1 MIVELLTLFVS
12 LAVLA
17 KSADV
22 VVNSTAKLSVYFGIS
37 QMAIGFLLIA
47 VITSLPE
54 FVVSVMASHSGNG
67 AIAAGNVFGSNIAN
81 ILLILGVGAVAYG
94 IQITKNELD
103 DIGLVL
109 VLTTALSVYIVF
121 SNLLL
126 ESTLGFVDG
135 VVLLLL
141 FAGYSYYT
149 MKTSK
154 GGENREKVAK
164 QEAFWAFIYF
174 VITIGLVLVSASFV
188 VNSAVALSE
197 RLGVSQSFIGAT
209 IIAIGTSLP
218 ELSIALQALRRKH
231 YGIALG
237 DAIGSNMTN
246 LTLVLGAAAVIN
258 PIDVALP
265 VFIAALLFALV
276 ADIILFYAAAVHKRL
291 SWRGGLLFLL
301 IFLAYLI
308 SILYLQLHDVPVS
321 VAPSIALNSFIFY
334 L

>member
-1 MIVELLTLFVS
+1 MIVELLILLVS

-17 KSADV
+17 KSSDV
-22 VVNSTAKLSVYFGIS
+22 VVASTSKLSAYFGIS

-54 FVVSVMASHSGNG
+54 FVVSVISSHAGNG

-81 ILLILGVGAVAYG
+81 ILLILGVGAVIYG
-94 IQITKNELD
+94 IRITKDELD

-135 VVLLLL
+135 AVLILL
-141 FAGYSYYT
+141 FVGYSYYT
-149 MKTSK
+149 MKTGK
-154 GGENREKVAK
+154 DAETREKVAK
-164 QEAFWAFIYF
+164 HDAFQAFLYF
-174 VITIGLVLVSASFV
+174 IISMGLVLVSASFV
-188 VNSAVALSE
+188 VSSAVALSE
-197 RLGVSQSFIGAT
+197 RAGVSQSFIGAT

-218 ELSIALQALRRKH
+218 ELSIALQALRRRH

-258 PIDVALP
+258 PIDVTLP

-276 ADIILFYAAAVHKRL
+276 ADIILFYAAAVHNRL
-291 SWRGGLLFLL
+291 SWRGGTLFLL
-301 IFLAYLI
+301 IFLIYLI
-308 SILYLQLHDVPVS
+308 SIFYLQLHNIPVH
-321 VAPSIALNSFIFY
+321 V
-334 L
+334 